1 MPNKPRDPFSNRTGG
16 VVDRLSTTYQHLL
29 GNKGQQAASSIHHG
43 EELRD
48 LFAPQP
54 VREKMLESI
63 ALGVKLGLTVG
74 SMSEVSMRLSSEK
87 YLVSS
92 IESWFPAILD
102 QDLILVSQNLEKG
115 FNQGRLP
122 NHWAWH
128 LFAYHHCPDDH
139 AVFLGQPAAA
149 MAVSARGKLP
159 DSGLLAGTGD
169 LGGFVLSSMDAA
181 EIEAAI
187 QQVQVVLIAGVGLL
201 SHSSTFQRTISNMQT
216 VNRLCEIAVMA
227 DYKHS
232 Y

>member
-1 MPNKPRDPFSNRTGG
+1 MPNKPRDPFSNRPGG

-29 GNKGQQAASSIHHG
+29 GNKGQQVAGSVHHG

-54 VREKMLESI
+54 VRENMLETI
-63 ALGVKLGLTVG
+63 ALSVNLGLTVG
-74 SMSEVSMRLSSEK
+74 NMSEASIRLSSGK

-92 IESWFPAILD
+92 VESWFPAMLD

-115 FNQGRLP
+115 FNHGQSP

-128 LFAYHHCPDDH
+128 LFAYHHYPDDH

-149 MAVSARGKLP
+149 LAVSARGELP
-159 DSGLLAGTGD
+159 DSRLLAGTGD
-169 LGGFVLSSMDAA
+169 LGGFMLSSPDAT

-187 QQVQVVLIAGVGLL
+187 QQAQVVLITGVGLL
-201 SHSSTFQRTISNMQT
+201 SHSSTLHRTISNMQT
-216 VNRLCEIAVMA
+216 VNRLCEITVMA
-227 DYKHS
+227 DNKH
-232 Y
+232 